1 MTGEYLDLS
10 FPGEKRTVGSLI
22 EKSRE
27 REEVFKSARE
37 GLKKEKR
44 KIISEDIKKGFK
56 DLSPK
61 SKSKS
66 KLSTKLIRKQAR
78 FIQKPTIRPVQQVI
92 TQEQRFLQGMF
103 GGGERTFGTGQ
114 NLPKADGVLI
124 KGKGLINNDDYGET
138 GKMFG
143 MGK

>member
-1 MTGEYLDLS
+1 MGKNNPVEIIVSRAIKL
-10 FPGEKRTVGSLI
+10 GRKEEKKDNRD
-22 EKSRE
+22 
-27 REEVFKSARE
+27 FKR
-37 GLKKEKR
+37 
-44 KIISEDIKKGFK
+44 IQ
-56 DLSPK
+56 
-61 SKSKS
+61 
-66 KLSTKLIRKQAR
+66 KQAR

-92 TQEQRFLQGMF
+92 TAEQKFLQGMF